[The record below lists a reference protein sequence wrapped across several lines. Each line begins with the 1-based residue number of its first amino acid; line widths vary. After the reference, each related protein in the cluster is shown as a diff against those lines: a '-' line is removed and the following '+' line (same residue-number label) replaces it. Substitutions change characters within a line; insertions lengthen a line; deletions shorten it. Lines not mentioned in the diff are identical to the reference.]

1 MRAVVYDAYGADPE
15 VREIDPPECSADGIV
30 VRVGATGVCRSDWH
44 AWRGHEPVPL
54 PMVPGHEF
62 AGTVQAVGPQVRRW
76 AIGDRVTVP
85 FVLGCGRCDHCVA
98 GDLHVCPD
106 QVQPG
111 FTYPGSWAEL
121 VAVPVADA
129 NVVSLPDSVDLL
141 AGASLGCRFATSF
154 RALRTHG
161 RVTAGD
167 VVAVHGC
174 GGAGLS
180 AVMIAKALGAQVV
193 AVDVSPGARRRAGE
207 LGADELVDPRDH
219 PDVPRHIHQLTGGGA
234 HVSVDAVGLPSVA
247 AASVACLRRRG
258 RHVQVGLLLGSDA
271 TAGIPM
277 DLVIA
282 RELTVHGS
290 HGMPA
295 GDYPAMLDLIASGD
309 LDPRRLVGAV
319 IDLAGAPA
327 ALRAMDRPPASAGIT
342 VVAMQSCYG

>member
-1 MRAVVYDAYGADPE
+1 MRAVVYDAYGAEPA
-15 VREIDPPECSADGIV
+15 VREIDPPQCPADGIV

-44 AWRGHEPVPL
+44 AWRGHDPGPL

-62 AGTVQAVGPQVRRW
+62 AGTVHEVGPQVRRW

-85 FVLGCGRCDHCVA
+85 FVLGCGRCEYCAA

-129 NVVSLPDSVDLL
+129 NVVRLPDSVDMI

-154 RALRTHG
+154 RALRSHG
-161 RVTAGD
+161 RVMPD
-167 VVAVHGC
+167 EVVAVHGC

-180 AVMIAKALGAQVV
+180 AVMIAKALGARVI
-193 AVDVSPGARRRAGE
+193 AVDVSLAARRRAGE
-207 LGADELVDPRDH
+207 LGADDLVDPVEH
-219 PDVPRHIHQLTGGGA
+219 PDVPGHIQRLTDGGA
-234 HVSVDAVGLPSVA
+234 HVSVDAVGVPAVA

-258 RHVQVGLLLGSDA
+258 RHVQVGLLLGPDA

-277 DLVIA
+277 DLVVA
-282 RELTVHGS
+282 RELQVLGS

-295 GDYPAMLDLIASGD
+295 GDYPGMLGLVASGA
-309 LDPRRLVGAV
+309 LDPRRLVGSV
-319 IDLAGAPA
+319 IDLADAPA
-327 ALRAMDRPPASAGIT
+327 ALRGMDEPSASTGIT
-342 VVAMQSCYG
+342 VVAMGRS